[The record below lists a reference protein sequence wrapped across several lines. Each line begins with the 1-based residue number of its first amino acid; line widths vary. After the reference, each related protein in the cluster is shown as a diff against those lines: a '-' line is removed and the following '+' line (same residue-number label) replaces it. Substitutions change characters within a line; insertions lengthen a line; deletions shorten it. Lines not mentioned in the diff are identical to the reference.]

1 LGEEKSKHARFSA
14 TFLHNL
20 LRLIKCTARPYT
32 CQRSG
37 NKYDLIAAPAI
48 MGGIGKKQ
56 ITKLECEKCFCRVT
70 FGTLLEML
78 LVPHVSVISNPNEQ
92 QPMHRLVR

>member
-1 LGEEKSKHARFSA
+1 LGEEKSKHARFGA

-37 NKYDLIAAPAI
+37 NIYYLIAAPAI
-48 MGGIGKKQ
+48 MGGIGKKH
-56 ITKLECEKCFCRVT
+56 ITKLECERCFCKVT